1 MERGGFNDSVKKG
14 LNILVHFVPR
24 IGLEFLD
31 FPLVIPNQQQFMNNF
46 LADELHHTYALNSL
60 SICINDFSFDAPSLN
75 SIFTALIS
83 NARTVNNVFS
93 YFLDICTQF
102 QSEEV
107 NKTFRR
113 KISESYSEIQIR
125 AYLKEKIEL
134 MVEND

>member
-46 LADELHHTYALNSL
+46 LTDELNHTYALNSL